1 MKHNVYLTLFGVF
14 GAYIIGYGIA
24 RIRVFHAV
32 EYYPEGKGGPCQ
44 DYIAKKDKQPGQGWE
59 YQLFLPAIKIE
70 EALRSPA
77 TIIFKC

>member
-24 RIRVFHAV
+24 RISV
-32 EYYPEGKGGPCQ
+32 K
-44 DYIAKKDKQPGQGWE
+44 DYITKKDKQPGQGWE

-70 EALRSPA
+70 EALGFQKNIA
-77 TIIFKC
+77 Q